1 VNSFI
6 NTITTFLACQ
16 IILPLLIGDCDYN
29 VPSPNPDV
37 SYGVNR
43 KERER
48 DVPIETIV
56 IIKHQIDRK
65 IHVEEE

>member
-1 VNSFI
+1 M
-6 NTITTFLACQ
+6 
-16 IILPLLIGDCDYN
+16 
-29 VPSPNPDV
+29 V
-37 SYGVNR
+37 STE
-43 KERER
+43 KRER